1 MNESFRIDQSSRL
14 WQYLSSQQRILAGDG
29 AFLWEDSVRHTD
41 EDPTDYSYIVFPFAK
56 MYEGFLKQLL
66 LDLRILS
73 QSEYTSTHY
82 RIGRSLSPNL
92 VRRLGRHSAYGEL
105 ARQFSQDLPEQLWH
119 AWKEGRNL
127 VFHYFPHNYRS
138 LTREQAGGAI
148 SLILTAMKDAVE
160 LTNPPMQRKEILRY
174 GQGEQTPH

>member
-1 MNESFRIDQSSRL
+1 MNESLRIDQSSRL
-14 WQYLSSQQRILAGDG
+14 WQYLSPQQRILAGDG
-29 AFLWEDSVRHTD
+29 AFLWEDSVRHID

-66 LDLRILS
+66 LDLGILS

-105 ARQFSQDLPEQLWH
+105 ARQFSADLPEQLWH

-148 SLILTAMKDAVE
+148 SLILTAMRDAVE
-160 LTNPPMQRKEILRY
+160 LTNPPMQNKEVLQY
-174 GQGEQTPH
+174 GQSPRVHH